1 MKTTDRNEQ
10 IQISLC
16 RSSRGVSMT
25 AMIIVA
31 VLELL
36 MLGYTVLNSEL
47 FGSLIWRYR
56 SFYLFLLAVA
66 VIYMLVSAYVGKD
79 VEHRFAVMNVANPLC
94 AVLFYA
100 WSLLV
105 TYSDY
110 KVTGV
115 VDPTVFMTFSMVV
128 PLSFYMS
135 PRAYGAIVAVADAL
149 MAWIILLVSGSVGAI
164 INGVIFFIFQ
174 IVLGISYLR
183 MKMNLAQRIVE
194 EQENALVDVLTGC
207 PNRRAYENE
216 IKKLDEGT
224 LPADLA
230 YIAID
235 MDGLKEV
242 NDRHGHEAGDR
253 LIVGAARCIEASFGK
268 LGQAFRIGGD
278 EFAVLLHTGRQ
289 ELEDVLRSYQS
300 SIEAWIKENEL
311 PLSTSCGCACA
322 EELTSD
328 PSVLALARTAD
339 RRMYQEKARYY
350 QMNGHDR
357 RKHVPDASGE
367 KVCAE

>member
-1 MKTTDRNEQ
+1 MKTTDREEQ

-16 RSSRGVSMT
+16 RSSRSISMT

-36 MLGYTVLNSEL
+36 MLAYTVINSGMY
-47 FGSLIWRYR
+47 GSLIWRYR
-56 SFYLFLLAVA
+56 SFYIFLLAVA
-66 VIYMLVSAYVGKD
+66 VIYMLVSMYVGKD
-79 VEHRFAVMNVANPLC
+79 IEHRFSVMNVANPLC

-100 WSLLV
+100 WSLAV

-115 VDPTVFMTFSMVV
+115 VDLTVFMTFSLVV
-128 PLSFYMS
+128 PLCFYMR
-135 PRAYGAIVAVADAL
+135 PQTYGAIVAVADAMMVWL
-149 MAWIILLVSGSVGAI
+149 ILLASGSVGAI

-183 MKMNLAQRIVE
+183 MKINVAQRIVE
-194 EQENALVDVLTGC
+194 EQENALIDVLTGC

-216 IKKLDEGT
+216 IKKLDAGA
-224 LPADLA
+224 LPGDLA

-235 MDGLKEV
+235 LDGLKEV

-253 LIVGAARCIEASFGK
+253 IIIGAAQCIESSFGK
-268 LGQAFRIGGD
+268 LGQVYRIGGD
-278 EFAVLLHTGRQ
+278 EFAALLHAERN
-289 ELEDVLRSYQS
+289 ELEGVLSAYQRST
-300 SIEAWIKENEL
+300 EAWAEENGL
-311 PLSTSCGCACA
+311 PLSTSFGYACA
-322 EELTSD
+322 EELTDD
-328 PSVLALARTAD
+328 PSVLELARTAD

-357 RKHVPDASGE
+357 RKRAPGASGDE
-367 KVCAE
+367 VRAE